1 MTLWCE
7 TDKVKDRLQGMDQ
20 GRSGGR
26 REWDGSGEGG
36 RGKGDRVTG
45 SGGGG
50 GGDDKVQWRWKT
62 SHNRL
67 AKEACGNGAKNAMN
81 ITLLTLVARQV
92 FQFLP

>member
-20 GRSGGR
+20 GRSGEENGR
-26 REWDGSGEGG
+26 GVGKEGG
-36 RGKGDRVTG
+36 GRETELRE
-45 SGGGG
+45 GGGG
-50 GGDDKVQWRWKT
+50 RRGADKVQWRWKT

-81 ITLLTLVARQV
+81 ITLLILVARQV